1 MKAGLKALLDSI
13 AAVPASAEREVS
25 GLAIDS
31 RHVKPGDLFLAYA
44 GGAADGRQFIASAVT
59 AGAAAVVYEAG
70 DGYQPGDVAVPAF
83 GVANLRGALGTI
95 ASRFYDA
102 PSRKLVVIGVTGTN
116 GKTTCTQL
124 LAQALDRAPRRCAVI
139 GTLGSGFPGS
149 LNESLHTTPDA
160 VTVQR
165 LLREFLGAGAGFV
178 SMEVS
183 SHALD
188 QGRVNEVAFDFAVFT
203 NLTRDHL
210 DYHGDMQRY
219 GAAKA
224 SLFGTPGLK
233 HAVINRDDE
242 FGRTLLE
249 KLQGQVAT
257 LSYGLEGGDVTVRS
271 IVPIPSGLA
280 LHVVTPKGEAK
291 LEAPLFGRFN
301 AYNLLAVLST
311 LLLLDLSLADAI
323 ERLRHVRPVA
333 GRAERFGGHGGR
345 PLVIVDY
352 AHTPD
357 ALEKILASLREHA
370 RGRLV
375 CVFGCGG
382 DRDRGK
388 RPLMGAIA
396 EQLADEVILTDDNPR
411 TEAPERIIEDIR
423 VGMKRAP
430 QVIRERAQAIAAAVT
445 NAGTDDIV
453 LVAGK
458 GHEDYQQV
466 GTTRLPYSDRTAVR
480 KILGEAA

>member
-1 MKAGLKALLDSI
+1 MKAGLKTLLDSI
-13 AAVPASAEREVS
+13 AAVSVVAEREVS

-31 RHVKPGDLFLAYA
+31 RSVKPGDLFLALP
-44 GGAADGRQFIASAVT
+44 GETVDGRKFIDSAIA
-59 AGAAAVVYEAG
+59 AGAAAVAYESG
-70 DGYQPGDVAVPAF
+70 DGFQARDVTVPAI
-83 GVANLRGALGTI
+83 GVANLRAVLGTI

-102 PSRKLVVIGVTGTN
+102 PSKKLIVIGVTGTN

-139 GTLGSGFPGS
+139 GTIGSGFPGT

-160 VTVQR
+160 PAVHR

-188 QGRVNEVAFDFAVFT
+188 QGRVNDVAFDLAVFT

-224 SLFGTPGLK
+224 SLFEVPGLK

-242 FGRTLLE
+242 FGRALLE
-249 KLQGQVAT
+249 KLKGRVTT

-271 IVPIPSGLA
+271 IAPTPGGLA

-291 LEAPLFGRFN
+291 FEAPLFGRFN
-301 AYNLLAVLST
+301 AYNLLAVLAT
-311 LLLLDLSLADAI
+311 LLLLDLPLADAI
-323 ERLRHVRPVA
+323 ERLRHARPVA

-357 ALEKILASLREHA
+357 ALEKILASLREHT
-370 RGRLV
+370 RGKLV

-388 RPLMGAIA
+388 RPLMGALA
-396 EQLADEVILTDDNPR
+396 ERLADEVIVTDDNPR
-411 TEAPERIIEDIR
+411 SEAPERIIEDIR
-423 VGMKRAP
+423 VGMQHAP
-430 QVIRERAQAIAAAVT
+430 QVIRDRAQAIAAAIANT
-445 NAGTDDIV
+445 GADDVV

-458 GHEDYQQV
+458 GHEDYQQI
-466 GTTRLPYSDRTAVR
+466 GSTRLPYSDRVAVR